1 MRMPRSPSTCT
12 STPLAPPRFGA
23 FDTPAATAA
32 AAVAVI
38 SAAMDWRSSPDAR
51 AAAFAYLESV
61 RLLSPPFL
69 VPLALALALARARF
83 LFGLVFVATL
93 AAS

>member
-1 MRMPRSPSTCT
+1 M
-12 STPLAPPRFGA
+12 AA
-23 FDTPAATAA
+23 DPAAAAA
-32 AAVAVI
+32 AAVAAI

-61 RLLSPPFL
+61 RLLGPPFL
-69 VPLALALALARARF
+69 VPFALARARF
-83 LFGLVFVATL
+83 LFGLVFVAAL